1 MKPRNLL
8 VVAKREYLTR
18 IRSKG
23 FWIATVA
30 LPLLMATLMVVP
42 SLIMTKTRAEE
53 RVALVDTTG
62 TLGADLV
69 SALEQTG
76 SLVGEQA
83 VFEVELVELPA
94 GPPAESSDRLEA
106 LRAELDRRVLGGEI
120 SSWVWVSPESLAEN
134 RVEYHAESVSNFLTQ
149 QVLAAKISEVV
160 RARRLAEAGFDVET
174 ISRLSRRIG
183 LDTVRISEEGSKAE
197 GGGGAFAVAV
207 ALFVVLY
214 TTILLYG
221 NQVMLGVLEEKSSR
235 VVEILLAAVAPVEL
249 LAGKLL
255 GICCVALTQLAV
267 WLGTAVAL
275 TTPGVVT
282 LSLLPAGFQMPT
294 LPLALV
300 LHVFGYFLLG
310 FFLFATFYAMVG
322 AAFNNQQEAQQ
333 FSAIGVIFVVAPW
346 MVFMPVLNDP
356 DSTLAVVTSLF
367 PLFTP
372 LLMILRMAVEMP
384 PVWQIA
390 LSYALTLA
398 ACAGMVVLAA
408 RVYRV
413 GILMYGKKPTVGEIW
428 RWMKYR
434 G

>member
-1 MKPRNLL
+1 MKPRNLFI
-8 VVAKREYLTR
+8 VAKREYLTR

-23 FWIATVA
+23 FWIATVS

-53 RVALVDTTG
+53 RIALVDTTG
-62 TLGADLV
+62 TLGSELA

-76 SLVGEQA
+76 SLAGEQA
-83 VFEVELVELPA
+83 VFEVEIVESPIEPA
-94 GPPAESSDRLEA
+94 A
-106 LRAELDRRVLGGEI
+106 LRAELDRRVLAGEI
-120 SSWVWVSPESLAEN
+120 SAWVWVSPESLSED

-160 RARRLAEAGFDVET
+160 RAQRLADAGFDVET

-183 LDTVRISEEGSKAE
+183 LETVRISEEGSRAE
-197 GGGGAFAVAV
+197 GGAGAFAVAV
-207 ALFVVLY
+207 GLFVVLY

-235 VVEILLAAVAPVEL
+235 VVEVLLAAVRPVEL

-275 TTPGVVT
+275 TTPGLLT
-282 LSLLPAGFQMPT
+282 LSFLPAGFQMPT

-356 DSTLAVVTSLF
+356 DSTLAVATSLF

-372 LLMILRMAVEMP
+372 LLMILRMAVDMP
-384 PVWQIA
+384 PWWQIV
-390 LSYALTLA
+390 LSYVLTLA
-398 ACAGMVVLAA
+398 ACVGMVVLAA

-413 GILMYGKKPTVGEIW
+413 GILMYGKKPSPREIW
-428 RWMKYR
+428 RWIRYR